1 MTTPTQL
8 AERQSAT
15 IDSALEALSDSRLTT
30 EDKAGAYALL
40 HQVQLRINRALR
52 KVKDDLIIYME
63 SNGLKQL
70 GPLSVKRTAIDVEWP
85 VNAEGNWGDHTTQ
98 DAIRTLILPI
108 APELVRHVPE
118 HYELRTAELGAAVHL
133 GDPVALEVWRQ
144 AKAHGWRKEAGKR
157 LSIEVKE
164 AK

>member
-1 MTTPTQL
+1 MTL

-52 KVKDDLIIYME
+52 KVKDDIIVYMRE
-63 SNGLKQL
+63 NDLRAL
-70 GPLSVKRTAIDVEWP
+70 GPLSVKATAIDVAWP
-85 VNAEGNWGDHTTQ
+85 CNEPANWEDATVQ
-98 DAIRTLILPI
+98 DTFRDVLLPI
-108 APELVRHVPE
+108 APEYIRKIPA
-118 HYELRTAELGAAVHL
+118 HYELDTAALGAAVHL
-133 GDPVALEVWRQ
+133 GDPLALQVHREV
-144 AKAHGWRKEAGKR
+144 KARGWRTEAGKR
-157 LSIEVKE
+157 LSLEVKE